1 MQGVYIRILKR
12 FILLA
17 IIQILVLRYI
27 SIAWDGEVRIMLF
40 IYPLFVL
47 LMPLAIPRTLVIF
60 LSFIFGLIIDM
71 FYDSP
76 GLHAI
81 GFVFIAWLRNFIL
94 RILQP
99 VQGYTMDSSLTI
111 RSFGINWF
119 LAYSGI
125 LLFLNILI
133 YFTFEAFA
141 FKYLPDVFIKT
152 ILSFIVSEILIILY
166 VVILNPK

>member
-1 MQGVYIRILKR
+1 MYEVYVRILKR
-12 FILLA
+12 FIFLA
-17 IIQILVLRYI
+17 VIQILVLRHI
-27 SIAWDGEVRIMLF
+27 TIAWDGEVRIMLF
-40 IYPLFVL
+40 IYPLFIL
-47 LMPLAIPRTLVIF
+47 LMPLAIPRSLIIL
-60 LSFIFGLIIDM
+60 LSFLFGLTIDM

-81 GFVFIAWLRNFIL
+81 GFVFIAWLRNIVL

-99 VQGYTMDSSLTI
+99 VQGYSMDSSLTI
-111 RSFGINWF
+111 KSFGVNWF

-125 LLFLNILI
+125 LVFLNILI
-133 YFTFEAFA
+133 YFAFEAFA
-141 FKYLPDVFIKT
+141 FAYLPDVLIKT